1 MLEWMFHKIF
11 VAIVPVKDGHDV
23 VILTLKNKKIIDTA
37 RRHFVGDIPSKAMN
51 NFILE
56 RIDSSPFFY
65 ISTLNLYLNQGAYNG
80 WARPSAHDEEIAGIK
95 VLYRDNEWSQYAS
108 HEDLAR
114 LRSTYS
120 GVGLDFIFSPFSMIE
135 YYFADK
141 IKNGLALYAYAMP
154 NLFSV
159 AIFDSG
165 KLDYAYHYT
174 HSSSDLMEAEEDA
187 ATRTFASPLL
197 EEEDDSIVRLD
208 DLEEFDELDL
218 IDDLDLLS
226 DLADLDE
233 LGDINEFSEDSP
245 TLEEKRL
252 DKEQGMAVIKGEI
265 DESNEEYRHFEFIQ
279 KTLARFYAGEQCR
292 NRFIETVCI
301 ADSRSGGDELKRYL
315 EEELFLNVLIRH
327 VDASE
332 GINALAQLEEEVL

>member
-23 VILTLKNKKIIDTA
+23 VILTVKNKKIIDTA
-37 RRHFVGDIPSKAMN
+37 RHSFVGDIPSNAMN
-51 NFILE
+51 NFIAE
-56 RIDSSPFFY
+56 RIDASPFFY
-65 ISTLNLYLNQGAYNG
+65 ISTLNLYQNQGAYDG
-80 WARPSAHDEEIAGIK
+80 WERPSTHDEEIAGIK
-95 VLYRDNEWSQYAS
+95 VLYREDKWSQYAS
-108 HEDLAR
+108 HEDLAK

-141 IKNGLALYAYAMP
+141 IKNGIALYAYAMP

-187 ATRTFASPLL
+187 ASLTFTSAL
-197 EEEDDSIVRLD
+197 EEEDDVIVSLD
-208 DLEEFDELDL
+208 DLEGFEELDM

-233 LGDINEFSEDSP
+233 LGEVNEFSDDSP

-252 DKEQGMAVIKGEI
+252 DKEQGMTVIKEEI
-265 DESNEEYRHFEFIQ
+265 DESNEEYRRFEFIQ
-279 KTLARFYAGEQCR
+279 KTLARFYASEQCR

-301 ADSRSGGDELKRYL
+301 ADSGNGGDELKHYL

-332 GINALAQLEEEVL
+332 GINALTQLEEEAL

>member
-1 MLEWMFHKIF
+1 MFHKIF
-11 VAIVPVKDGHDV
+11 VAIIPVKDGHDV
-23 VILTLKNKKIIDTA
+23 VILTRKNKKIIDTV
-37 RRHFVGDIPSKAMN
+37 RRHFVGDTPSNAMN

-65 ISTLNLYLNQGAYNG
+65 ISTLNLYPNQGAYNG
-80 WARPSAHDEEIAGIK
+80 WERPSAHDEEIAGIK

-108 HEDLAR
+108 HEDLGR
-114 LRSTYS
+114 LRTTYS

-141 IKNGLALYAYAMP
+141 IKNGIALYAYAMP
-154 NLFSV
+154 NLFSI

-165 KLDYAYHYT
+165 KLDYAYHYS
-174 HSSSDLMEAEEDA
+174 HSYSDLMEAEEDA
-187 ATRTFASPLL
+187 ATLTFASPLL

-208 DLEEFDELDL
+208 DLEEFDELDM

-233 LGDINEFSEDSP
+233 LGDVNEFSEDSP

-252 DKEQGMAVIKGEI
+252 DKEQGMTVIKGEI
-265 DESNEEYRHFEFIQ
+265 DESNEEYRRFEFIQ
-279 KTLARFYAGEQCR
+279 KTLARFYASEQCR

-301 ADSRSGGDELKRYL
+301 ADSGNGGDELKRYL

-332 GINALAQLEEEVL
+332 GINALAQLEEEAL